1 MIGNELQLTT
11 DKIWRFQLDNNFW
24 YYNNLLRVISNDN
37 NPSLYM
43 QQRKYRRD
51 RDAGDALARKTSRFW
66 DIMK

>member
-37 NPSLYM
+37 NPSLH
-43 QQRKYRRD
+43 
-51 RDAGDALARKTSRFW
+51 ATEE
-66 DIMK
+66 I